1 MTKRQRKDLLHY
13 VVGMGLMYLIGV
25 ATHFS
30 TYTIEG
36 KYIGVPLLSL
46 FLGAFVGFG
55 WELYHWVKIGA
66 YMDFNDILR
75 TMTGFLIGGML
86 ATL

>member
-1 MTKRQRKDLLHY
+1 MTKREKKDLLHY
-13 VVGMGLMYLIGV
+13 ILGAIIMYLIGL
-25 ATHFS
+25 ATNFS

-46 FLGAFVGFG
+46 FLGAFVGFV
-55 WELYHWVKIGA
+55 WELYHWVKSGD